1 MIPFNI
7 LGWLTSHNSVLL
19 FYNKRFAKYSPP
31 SNNIIPFNTSYNDLE
46 TLYIHF
52 PLPGLCAIAI
62 HFTCANVINLS
73 IHCYYFCFPK
83 SIILKS
89 FLIIKKFFYIYIY
102 HFYHPLFL
110 WFLSCIILPVEIP
123 LTFLVVQVCWLWIPS
138 VFVCLEKLFFFSF
151 FFWKAIFEL
160 SASYFLKTFL
170 RGFDRFFSP
179 HFKDFAPWSCVSL
192 FLTFIFFHSLLLN
205 M

>member
-138 VFVCLEKLFFFSF
+138 VFVCLEKLFFFLF
-151 FFWKAIFEL
+151 FFEK
-160 SASYFLKTFL
+160 
-170 RGFDRFFSP
+170 
-179 HFKDFAPWSCVSL
+179 L
-192 FLTFIFFHSLLLN
+192 FLNYLQVIF
-205 M
+205 